1 MSHLPIKSFLKREK
15 FTLIL
20 GFFIFFYILGTYL
33 IFEFDRDKSIYI
45 AFLYLFLFF
54 IYMIFLYYIRDR
66 DYREEIDLLNRKD
79 YEKILEL
86 YESPLSKAL
95 YKSIEENKRIKEIGE
110 KKRSD
115 IKNYLTIWTHQIKS
129 PIFALKLLL
138 KKDEINKMDCEKE
151 IFEIEEYVG
160 NILGYAR
167 MNADSTDYVFSKY
180 SLDEIIKGVI
190 RKYSIQFIG
199 KNNRVDFCET
209 NKIILTDAKWFSFLL
224 EQIISNAIKYTHNG
238 SIAIYLEKNELVIED
253 NGIGIMPEDL
263 PRIFDAGYT
272 GYNGRLEK
280 KSTGLGLNL
289 SKNIGKSLRVTLRC
303 ESEPKVG
310 TKIYVN
316 LKNILDESA

>member
-1 MSHLPIKSFLKREK
+1 MSHLSFKNFLKREK
-15 FTLIL
+15 FTLIFGL
-20 GFFIFFYILGTYL
+20 FIFFYILGTYL

-54 IYMIFLYYIRDR
+54 IYMVFLYSTRDR
-66 DYREEIDLLNRKD
+66 DYREETALLNQKN
-79 YEKILEL
+79 YEKMLEIKD
-86 YESPLSKAL
+86 SPLSKAL
-95 YKSIEENKRIKEIGE
+95 YKSAEENKNFKVLEE
-110 KKRSD
+110 KRRAD
-115 IKNYLTIWTHQIKS
+115 VKNYLTIWTHQIKS

-138 KKDEINKMDCEKE
+138 KKDEINKIECEKE

-167 MNADSTDYVFSKY
+167 LNADSTDYVFDKY
-180 SLDEIIKGVI
+180 NLDEIIRGVI

-199 KNNRVDFCET
+199 KNNRVDFFET
-209 NKIILTDAKWFSFLL
+209 KKIILTDAKWFSFLL
-224 EQIISNAIKYTHNG
+224 EQIISNGIKYTKNG
-238 SIAIYLEKNELVIED
+238 RVAIYLKKNELVIED

-303 ESEPKVG
+303 ESEPKIG
-310 TKIYVN
+310 TKMYIN
-316 LKNILDESA
+316 LKNILD

>member
-15 FTLIL
+15 FTIIF
-20 GFFIFFYILGTYL
+20 GIFIFFYILGVYL
-33 IFEFDRDKSIYI
+33 VFEFERVKTIYI

-54 IYMIFLYYIRDR
+54 IYMIFLYFTRDR
-66 DYREEIDLLNRKD
+66 DYREEIALLNQKN
-79 YEKILEL
+79 YERILEIKD
-86 YESPLSKAL
+86 SPLSRAL
-95 YKSIEENKRIKEIGE
+95 YKSVEENKKFRNSEE
-110 KKRSD
+110 KRRAD
-115 IKNYLTIWTHQIKS
+115 VKNYLTIWTHQIKS
-129 PIFALKLLL
+129 PIFALRLLL
-138 KKDEINKMDCEKE
+138 KKDEINKIECEKE

-167 MNADSTDYVFSKY
+167 LNADSTDYVFSKY
-180 SLDEIIKGVI
+180 NLDEIIRGVI

-199 KNNRVDFCET
+199 KNNSLDFCET
-209 NKIILTDAKWFSFLL
+209 KKIILTDAKWFSFIL
-224 EQIISNAIKYTHNG
+224 EQIISNAIKYTQNG
-238 SIAIYLEKNELVIED
+238 RVAIYLKKDELVIED

-303 ESEPKVG
+303 ESEPKFG
-310 TKIYVN
+310 TKIYIN
-316 LKNILDESA
+316 LKNILD

>member
-1 MSHLPIKSFLKREK
+1 MSQLPFKNFLKREK
-15 FTLIL
+15 STIIFGI
-20 GFFIFFYILGTYL
+20 FIFFYILGVYL
-33 IFEFDRDKSIYI
+33 IFGFERAKTIYI
-45 AFLYLFLFF
+45 SFLYLFLFF
-54 IYMIFLYYIRDR
+54 IYMIFLYFTRDR
-66 DYREEIDLLNRKD
+66 DYREEIALLNQKN
-79 YEKILEL
+79 YERILEIKD
-86 YESPLSKAL
+86 SPLSRAL
-95 YKSIEENKRIKEIGE
+95 YKSVEENKKFRNSEE
-110 KKRSD
+110 KRRAD
-115 IKNYLTIWTHQIKS
+115 VKNYLTIWTHQIKS

-138 KKDEINKMDCEKE
+138 KKDEINKIDCEKE

-180 SLDEIIKGVI
+180 NLDEIIRGVI

-199 KNNRVDFCET
+199 KNNSLDFCET
-209 NKIILTDAKWFSFLL
+209 KKIILTDAKWFSFIL
-224 EQIISNAIKYTHNG
+224 EQIISNAIKYTQNG
-238 SIAIYLEKNELVIED
+238 RVAIYLKKDELVIED

-303 ESEPKVG
+303 ESEPKIG
-310 TKIYVN
+310 TKMYIN
-316 LKNILDESA
+316 LKNILD

>member
-1 MSHLPIKSFLKREK
+1 MSHLSFKNFLKREK
-15 FTLIL
+15 FTLIFGL
-20 GFFIFFYILGTYL
+20 FIFFYILGTYL

-54 IYMIFLYYIRDR
+54 IYMVFLYSTRDR
-66 DYREEIDLLNRKD
+66 DYREETALLNQKN
-79 YEKILEL
+79 YEKMLEIKD
-86 YESPLSKAL
+86 SPLSRAL
-95 YKSIEENKRIKEIGE
+95 CKRAEENKIFKVLEE
-110 KKRSD
+110 KRRAD
-115 IKNYLTIWTHQIKS
+115 VKNYLTIWTHQIKS

-138 KKDEINKMDCEKE
+138 KKDEINKIECEKE

-167 MNADSTDYVFSKY
+167 LNADSTDYVFDKY
-180 SLDEIIKGVI
+180 NLDEIIRGVI

-199 KNNRVDFCET
+199 KNNRVDFFET
-209 NKIILTDAKWFSFLL
+209 KKIILTDAKWFSFLL
-224 EQIISNAIKYTHNG
+224 EQIISNGIKYTKNG
-238 SIAIYLEKNELVIED
+238 RVAIYLKKDELVIED

-303 ESEPKVG
+303 ESEPKIG
-310 TKIYVN
+310 TKMYIN
-316 LKNILDESA
+316 LKNILD

>member
-1 MSHLPIKSFLKREK
+1 MSQLPIKNFLKREK
-15 FTLIL
+15 FTLIFGL
-20 GFFIFFYILGTYL
+20 FIFFYILGTYL
-33 IFEFDRDKSIYI
+33 IFEFERAKTIYI
-45 AFLYLFLFF
+45 SFLYLFLFF
-54 IYMIFLYYIRDR
+54 IYMIFLYFTRDR
-66 DYREEIDLLNRKD
+66 DYREEIALLNQKN

-86 YESPLSKAL
+86 YDSPLSKVL
-95 YKSIEENKRIKEIGE
+95 YKSAEENKNFKDLEE
-110 KKRSD
+110 KRRAD
-115 IKNYLTIWTHQIKS
+115 VKNYLTIWTHQIKS

-138 KKDEINKMDCEKE
+138 KKDEINKTECEKE

-167 MNADSTDYVFSKY
+167 LNADSTDYVFAKY
-180 SLDEIIKGVI
+180 NLDEIIRGVI

-199 KNNRVDFCET
+199 KNNSLDFCET
-209 NKIILTDAKWFSFLL
+209 KKIILTDVKWFSFLF
-224 EQIISNAIKYTHNG
+224 EQIISNAIKYTKNG
-238 SIAIYLEKNELVIED
+238 RVAIYLKKDELVIED

-303 ESEPKVG
+303 ESEPKIG
-310 TKIYVN
+310 TKMYIN
-316 LKNILDESA
+316 LKNILD

>member
-1 MSHLPIKSFLKREK
+1 MSHLSFKNFLKREK
-15 FTLIL
+15 FTLIFGL
-20 GFFIFFYILGTYL
+20 FIFFYILGTYL

-54 IYMIFLYYIRDR
+54 IYMVFLYSTRDR
-66 DYREEIDLLNRKD
+66 DYREETALLNQKN
-79 YEKILEL
+79 YEKMLEIKD
-86 YESPLSKAL
+86 SPLSRAL
-95 YKSIEENKRIKEIGE
+95 CKSAEENKIFKVLEE
-110 KKRSD
+110 KRRAD
-115 IKNYLTIWTHQIKS
+115 VKNYLTIWTHQIKS

-138 KKDEINKMDCEKE
+138 KKDEINKIECEKE

-167 MNADSTDYVFSKY
+167 LNADSTDYVFDKY
-180 SLDEIIKGVI
+180 NLDEIIRGVI

-199 KNNRVDFCET
+199 KNNRVDFFET
-209 NKIILTDAKWFSFLL
+209 KKIILTDAKWFSFLL
-224 EQIISNAIKYTHNG
+224 EQIISNGIKYTKNG
-238 SIAIYLEKNELVIED
+238 RVAIYLKKDELVIED

-303 ESEPKVG
+303 ESEPKIG
-310 TKIYVN
+310 TKMYIN
-316 LKNILDESA
+316 LKNILD